1 MIFETPPRL
10 EPCLPESLEYSIV
23 DLIASLSTASE
34 RLGNRLH
41 PKSAASLAELVRV
54 MNCYYSNLIEGH
66 NTRPRDIELALLN
79 QFNKDGDR
87 RNLQIEAAAHIRVQ
101 REIDAMHAAGSLED
115 AASRHFIH
123 WLHKEFYK
131 ELPESMRY
139 MERKDLKILI
149 LPGKFRSDPTHDV
162 SVGRHQPPESIAVET
177 FMEYFEQRYSFDA
190 LGKGMRIAALGAA
203 HHRFNYIHPFPD
215 GNGRVSRLMSH
226 AMSLKAGVGAYGLWS
241 VSRGLARGLESR
253 QDYMR
258 MMDHADMPRQGDLD
272 GRGNLSLKALNTFIT
287 WFLRVCLDQVTFM
300 GSLFELDALLD
311 RLRLF
316 SERQNWKQEAFSVLE
331 AALLK
336 GEIPRGDI
344 SRISGL
350 KERTARTLLA
360 TLTDN
365 GILGSETPKG
375 PVSLRFPVSAAEIL
389 FPNLFPVL

>member
-10 EPCLPESLEYSIV
+10 EPCLPDSLKPGIV

-41 PKSAASLAELVRV
+41 SKSAASLADLVRV

-66 NTRPRDIELALLN
+66 NTRPRDIELALQN
-79 QFNKDGDR
+79 QFNPDKER
-87 RNLQIEAAAHIRVQ
+87 RNLQVEAAAHIRVQ
-101 REIDAMHAAGSLED
+101 REIDGMHAAGTLED
-115 AASRHFIH
+115 AASRNFIH

-131 ELPESMRY
+131 ELPESMLY
-139 MERKDLKILI
+139 MERKDLKIRI
-149 LPGKFRSDPTHDV
+149 VPGEFRSKPIHDV
-162 SVGRHQPPESIAVET
+162 SVGRHQPPESNVVET
-177 FMEYFEQRYSFDA
+177 FMEYFEKRYSFED
-190 LGKGMRIAALGAA
+190 LGKGMRLAALGAA
-203 HHRFNYIHPFPD
+203 HHRFNYVHPFPD

-226 AMSLKAGVGAYGLWS
+226 AMSLHAGIGACGLWS

-272 GRGNLSLKALNTFIT
+272 GRGNLSLKALNTFIE

-300 GSLFELDALLD
+300 ESLFELDALMN
-311 RLRLF
+311 RLKLF
-316 SERQNWKQEAFSVLE
+316 CERQGWKPEAFTILE
-331 AALLK
+331 AVLLK

-344 SRISGL
+344 SRISGM

-360 TLTDN
+360 TLTEN
-365 GILGSETPKG
+365 GILGSESPKG
-375 PVSLRFPVSAAEIL
+375 PVSLRFPVSASEIL
-389 FPNLFPVL
+389 FPNLFPAL

>member
-10 EPCLPESLEYSIV
+10 EPCIPESLEYSIV

-131 ELPESMRY
+131 ELPESRRY

-149 LPGKFRSDPTHDV
+149 LPGEFRCEPIHDV
-162 SVGRHQPPESIAVET
+162 SVGRHQPPESSAE
-177 FMEYFEQRYSFDA
+177 EAHLHEELFDRFFD
-190 LGKGMRIAALGAA
+190 RIPKEFVYERELL
-203 HHRFNYIHPFPD
+203 R
-215 GNGRVSRLMSH
+215 SRLWRSP
-226 AMSLKAGVGAYGLWS
+226 
-241 VSRGLARGLESR
+241 AR
-253 QDYMR
+253 
-258 MMDHADMPRQGDLD
+258 
-272 GRGNLSLKALNTFIT
+272 
-287 WFLRVCLDQVTFM
+287 W
-300 GSLFELDALLD
+300 ELV
-311 RLRLF
+311 R
-316 SERQNWKQEAFSVLE
+316 E
-331 AALLK
+331 
-336 GEIPRGDI
+336 
-344 SRISGL
+344 
-350 KERTARTLLA
+350 
-360 TLTDN
+360 
-365 GILGSETPKG
+365 
-375 PVSLRFPVSAAEIL
+375 
-389 FPNLFPVL
+389 